1 MGDIA
6 YRLALPPSLEGVH
19 NVLFHIS
26 QLRKYVRGESHILN
40 HSELELQPNLSY
52 TEQPMAILDR
62 SVKTLKNKAI
72 PLVLVSWN
80 KHAPGEATW

>member
-1 MGDIA
+1 MFD
-6 YRLALPPSLEGVH
+6 VC
-19 NVLFHIS
+19 
-26 QLRKYVRGESHILN
+26 QLKRYVRDESRMLD

-72 PLVLVSWN
+72 PLVLVS
-80 KHAPGEATW
+80 